1 MAMAKSTLTKE
12 MIHIFNLLYLAVT
25 GKLLTDTDIRSACQ
39 AIGIAAVGQ
48 AELTKWLKELRD
60 GVNDTPLT
68 RLNIL
73 AGALPENMVL
83 ALVAIAQEHVN
94 SRINTVYSESVLIGT
109 KNQEQILAL
118 EEQASRLKKEN
129 DLKVYEL
136 GNMKQ
141 VVNEH
146 KSTASTMNMR
156 IRELEMENAKLEGR
170 LVELENQAKK
180 AQQELQAIKEAP
192 AATEVSDKL
201 ADATSKPK
209 RARTSRKASKKT
221 AA

>member
-60 GVNDTPLT
+60 GGNDTPLT

-83 ALVAIAQEHVN
+83 ALVAIAQEFV
-94 SRINTVYSESVLIGT
+94 SARINTVYSENVLGNT
-109 KNQEQILAL
+109 KSQEQILAL
-118 EEQASRLKKEN
+118 EEQASKLRKEN
-129 DLKVYEL
+129 SLKGFEL
-136 GNMKQ
+136 QNLERT
-141 VVNEH
+141 VNEQ
-146 KSTASTMNMR
+146 KSVVSTQNTR
-156 IRELEMENAKLEGR
+156 VRELEMENAKLEGR

-209 RARTSRKASKKT
+209 RARTSRKANKK
-221 AA
+221 AAA

>member
-12 MIHIFNLLYLAVT
+12 MIHIFYLLYLAVT

-73 AGALPENMVL
+73 SGALPENMVL
-83 ALVAIAQEHVN
+83 ALVAIAQEFVN
-94 SRINTVYSESVLIGT
+94 SRINTVYSENVLGDT
-109 KNQEQILAL
+109 KSQEQILAL
-118 EEQASRLKKEN
+118 EEQASKLRRENSLKGF
-129 DLKVYEL
+129 EL
-136 GNMKQ
+136 QNLERT
-141 VVNEH
+141 VNEQ
-146 KSTASTMNMR
+146 KSVVSTQNTR
-156 IRELEMENAKLEGR
+156 VRELEMENAKLEGR

-209 RARTSRKASKKT
+209 RARTSRKANKK
-221 AA
+221 AAA

>member
-12 MIHIFNLLYLAVT
+12 MIHIFYLLYLAVT

-73 AGALPENMVL
+73 SGALPENMVL
-83 ALVAIAQEHVN
+83 ALVAIAQEFVN
-94 SRINTVYSESVLIGT
+94 SRINTVYSENVLGDT
-109 KNQEQILAL
+109 KSQEQILAL
-118 EEQASRLKKEN
+118 EEQASKLRKEN
-129 DLKVYEL
+129 SLKGFEL
-136 GNMKQ
+136 QNLERT
-141 VVNEH
+141 VNEQ
-146 KSTASTMNMR
+146 KSVVSTQNTR
-156 IRELEMENAKLEGR
+156 VRELEMENAKLEGR

-180 AQQELQAIKEAP
+180 AQQELQALKAAP
-192 AATEVSDKL
+192 AANVDNDKQV
-201 ADATSKPK
+201 DATRKPK
-209 RARTSRKASKKT
+209 RARTKGKANKAT
-221 AA
+221 AT